1 MAGLEITLSDYFL
14 HCPALLADTES
25 QLDNLCFV
33 SIGPDRYLL
42 CWRFPGSIQPPAYFK
57 MAFAVDCKISSRQ
70 CYLTTQGDNSMF
82 EGYPDIHSTVASC
95 WLEPMEDQC
104 GLRAWQCLL
113 HCLHEVSL
121 SLGEGTCTSELIS
134 RPIAIGADET
144 ELIQVSSRL
153 YDDNGHSLANEFP
166 IFNSCGDQRPPET
179 FDDIPIGLPVK
190 VCFTLL
196 HGPGI
201 HGNRLIRGHFLSIRE
216 ARYSRLRTLLQNAV
230 S

>member
-1 MAGLEITLSDYFL
+1 
-14 HCPALLADTES
+14 
-25 QLDNLCFV
+25 
-33 SIGPDRYLL
+33 
-42 CWRFPGSIQPPAYFK
+42 
-57 MAFAVDCKISSRQ
+57 MAFAVDCKILSRQ

-134 RPIAIGADET
+134 RPIAIGPDET

-153 YDDNGHSLANEFP
+153 YDDNDFP
-166 IFNSCGDQRPPET
+166 IFNLCGDQRPPET

-201 HGNRLIRGHFLSIRE
+201 HGNRLIREHFLSICE
-216 ARYSRLRTLLQNAV
+216 AQYSQLRTLLQNAV